1 MGVLSFAS
9 SVLVAAVAVAVG
21 VGARKKHLPAW
32 GLLALGLLVCGGLFR
47 VGFLGIY
54 ELELPMDVN
63 RDVRRLLASILLW
76 AVGIVF
82 VSKQTRAWSMPS
94 LAWVLLGLIMIG
106 GFAPG
111 GYYVATL
118 PAGEDART
126 ELITGV
132 LPWLTMTGLLLL
144 PVALGL
150 PLARRH
156 GPLATLFVLGAHS
169 MWLRDSDNIA
179 GYLLRDMPFY
189 PVYAV
194 LLPLLFVGVAP
205 LLFLRARSWWGQVIG
220 LLVPVAIMLAA
231 CDVVLLLA
239 RGPDAHTPRVWGGN
253 TLQSIMLLS
262 TLALALVLYRHRQAD
277 EAWASPVAAESNH
290 PAYAG

>member
-1 MGVLSFAS
+1 
-9 SVLVAAVAVAVG
+9 

-32 GLLALGLLVCGGLFR
+32 GLLALGLLANLSLFR
-47 VGFLGIY
+47 IGVLGVH
-54 ELELPMDVN
+54 ELEIPLGVN
-63 RDVRRLLASILLW
+63 RDARRLLASILLW

-82 VSKQTRAWSMPS
+82 VSRCTRARSMSS
-94 LAWVLLGLIMIG
+94 LAWALLGLIVIG

-111 GYYVATL
+111 GYYVVVA
-118 PAGEDART
+118 PAREDVRSMLA
-126 ELITGV
+126 GAV

-179 GYLLRDMPFY
+179 GYLLRDMAFY
-189 PVYAV
+189 PLYAV

-205 LLFLRARSWWGQVIG
+205 LLFLRARSWRVQVIG
-220 LLVPVAIMLAA
+220 LLVPIAIMLAA
-231 CDVVLLLA
+231 RDVVPLLA
-239 RGPDAHTPRVWGGN
+239 RGPDAHTPRVWGGDA
-253 TLQSIMLLS
+253 LQSIMLLS
-262 TLALALVLYRHRQAD
+262 TFALALVLYQHRQAD
-277 EAWASPVAAESNH
+277 EAWAPPIAAESNH
-290 PAYAG
+290 PAAYAR